1 MGEKKKAGAQ
11 VIPFPRAKRPQ
22 MEVVQMIS
30 GHGNEGV
37 VGDNNQVTQNINT
50 TTTLKVEPPPGTI
63 GAHAALRRRI
73 TDLIREIEEHRRARL
88 GAKFKYG
95 SVQGIAAEALGLKKT
110 QWQQVWLW
118 DVSRAPEVIERLERA
133 RDNTM
138 QGRINK
144 AARRQ
149 DYGHTRGH
157 LFRLEKDYLAQL
169 GWGDEKAHE
178 ERLLMT
184 GETSRARMSDA
195 QFGNWVAH
203 LNVTVRRMYGEI

>member
-30 GHGNEGV
+30 GHGNVGV

-73 TDLIREIEEHRRARL
+73 TDLIREIEEQRRARL
-88 GAKFKYG
+88 GAQFKYG
-95 SVQGIAAEALGLKKT
+95 SVQGIAAEALGLKKS

-118 DVSRAPEVIERLERA
+118 DASRAPEVIEVLERA
-133 RDNTM
+133 RDNTT

-169 GWGDEKAHE
+169 GWGDEKARE

-184 GETSRARMSDA
+184 GETSRAHMSDA